1 MANFLLHH
9 LVQSQAVKRPL
20 ATALVHQN
28 DTINYQQLADQ
39 CQHLSA
45 ILLHLGIQASDHI
58 SIYLPKSN
66 TTIATFFAISLCR
79 AVFIPINPVLKTRQ
93 VQHILQDSQSQLLIT
108 NSARLAILQ
117 QDIEKLPSLQ
127 ILLID
132 KPTHKLHFNNRNIQ
146 LFYLDDI
153 FIPKVSTYTPL
164 GIDTD
169 TVAILYTSGSTGQ
182 AKGVMLSHRNLLA
195 GAQSVCHYLKNT
207 SEDRILVVLPLS
219 FDYGLSQITSAFF
232 IGASVVLM
240 DYLFAKDIIT
250 LIEKQRIT
258 ALAAVPSLWI
268 KLASLKWP
276 KQCSLRYFC
285 NSGGHLPSQVL
296 EQLIASLPDARPYLM
311 YGLTEAFRSTY
322 VPPHAIAKHKNAIGI
337 AIPNAEILVL
347 REDGSECDIGE
358 QGELVHRGALVA
370 QGYWNAP
377 EQTACSFRPY
387 HLAHSP
393 NEIALWS
400 GDIVQRDKDN
410 YLYFIARKDNLIKTS
425 GYRVSPE
432 EIEYLILQSGF
443 VTEVLVLGVP
453 HSELGQA
460 IIAVFST
467 KTIADIAAKDIEN
480 TLKDSNND
488 TVVQLTHYCQQHLPN
503 YMQPTDLFHTENL
516 PYNQN
521 NKVDRQN
528 VLKRYQNLYQKSNHA
543 K

>member
-9 LVQSQAVKRPL
+9 LVQSQALKRPL

-28 DTINYQQLADQ
+28 DSINYQQLANQ

-45 ILLHLGIQASDHI
+45 ILLHLGIQAGDHI

-66 TTIATFFAISLCR
+66 TTVATFFAISLCR

-108 NSARLAILQ
+108 NSSRLKLLQ
-117 QDIEKLPSLQ
+117 HSIEQLASLR
-127 ILLID
+127 ILLVD
-132 KPTHKLHFNNRNIQ
+132 KTTVSFHFSNTNIQ
-146 LFYLDDI
+146 LFYLADI
-153 FIPKVSTYTPL
+153 FAPKVSTYTPL

-182 AKGVMLSHRNLLA
+182 AKGVMLSHRNLLS

-207 SEDRILVVLPLS
+207 SEDKILVVLPLS
-219 FDYGLSQITSAFF
+219 FDYGLSQISSAFF
-232 IGASVVLM
+232 VGACVVLM

-250 LIEKQRIT
+250 LIEKHQIT

-268 KLASLKWP
+268 KLASLTWP
-276 KQCSLRYFC
+276 TPCSLRYFC
-285 NSGGHLPSQVL
+285 NSGGALPRSVL
-296 EQLIASLPDARPYLM
+296 DQLITALPNAHPYLM

-322 VPPHAIAKHKNAIGI
+322 VPPEALSTHKDAIGI
-337 AIPNAEILVL
+337 AIPNAEVLVL

-358 QGELVHRGALVA
+358 QGELVHRGSLVA

-377 EQTACSFRPY
+377 EQTARYFRRY
-387 HLAHSP
+387 H
-393 NEIALWS
+393 NTQYTTEIALWS
-400 GDIVQRDKDN
+400 GDIVQRDKDG

-432 EIEYLILQSGF
+432 EIESLIQQCDL
-443 VTEVLVLGVP
+443 VKETLVLGIP
-453 HSELGQA
+453 HPELGQA
-460 IIAVFST
+460 IIAIFSST
-467 KTIADIAAKDIEN
+467 KASCEEDPSAQ
-480 TLKDSNND
+480 LK
-488 TVVQLTHYCQQHLPN
+488 HYCQQHLPN
-503 YMQPTDLFHTENL
+503 YMQPMALFHSDAL

-521 NKVDRQN
+521 NKIDRQALFN
-528 VLKRYQNLYQKSNHA
+528 HYQNLYQKTDHA
-543 K
+543 Q